1 MLLVRSKDKAVQ
13 DEILIFYPIRTS
25 LFQPYLDFLKLVR
38 LSQQHIGILNCSHQK
53 IEAILA
59 NISPLLVNQSNA
71 LTFASQKGPIRAL
84 CTIHHEVN
92 SRTDSNLPLL
102 PQPPQRARTGSQRCV
117 QAEKSRYYTSFASS
131 IDIHKRG
138 LQVTKYPL
146 LRTWALQRYIYIYS
160 LTQSPPLYKFL
171 VLSYMDMAEQAYTIG
186 PRCNRLHRQ
195 RHHRPL

>member
-1 MLLVRSKDKAVQ
+1 M
-13 DEILIFYPIRTS
+13 FHPIRTS
-25 LFQPYLDFLKLVR
+25 LSQPYLDFLKLVR
-38 LSQQHIGILNCSHQK
+38 LSQQHVCSQS
-53 IEAILA
+53 LP
-59 NISPLLVNQSNA
+59 PLVHQSNA
-71 LTFASQKGPIRAL
+71 LTFASQKGPVRAL

-117 QAEKSRYYTSFASS
+117 QAEKSRYYSSFASS

-160 LTQSPPLYKFL
+160 LTQSPSLYKFL
-171 VLSYMDMAEQAYTIG
+171 VLSYMDMAEQAYTTG